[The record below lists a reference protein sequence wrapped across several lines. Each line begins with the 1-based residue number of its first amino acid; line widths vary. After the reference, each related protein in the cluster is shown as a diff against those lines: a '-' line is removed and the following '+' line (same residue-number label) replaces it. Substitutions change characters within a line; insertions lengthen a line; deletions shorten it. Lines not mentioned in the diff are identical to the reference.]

1 VRLRRL
7 QIVAICAV
15 LVAGGAVA
23 LALARSDD
31 AGREAPPTFSAD
43 VGGRADRHG
52 SLVAADSLAN
62 TPIGG
67 PFGTVL
73 AFRFR
78 AGWTGTVRG
87 VRFYVIVNT
96 TERQG
101 YSGGTWGRLRVSL
114 MRDSGTPRHRPRGR
128 ALAATDITP
137 SRKDLWPF
145 VRFAQPPHV
154 VAGRLY
160 HVVFTNVDPDPV
172 HNYVS
177 INALLSRGHGEPQPR
192 VPGGLKVLLGESAD
206 GGATADAW
214 RQRGDGTG
222 QRYVPI
228 LDVAGGEPDQHVGM
242 GYMEVWVSAPQW
254 IGGNAEVRQLLS
266 ITAGR
271 PATIRGAWLRV
282 QRADRATAPL
292 RMSLERTDGARV
304 VTASVPARRISSRF
318 AQWVHVRFATPV
330 ALPLQTPL
338 ALTASAARARSYRT
352 FPLRKGTEFGFD
364 AGTLFGGGYAQYFRR
379 GRWTGWTQWGER
391 DRHDSDL
398 QFALDVDR

>member
-1 VRLRRL
+1 MRRLR
-7 QIVAICAV
+7 IVMLGAV
-15 LVAGGAVA
+15 LVAGGLVA

-31 AGREAPPTFSAD
+31 PRREEPRPFAGKAAGRVERP
-43 VGGRADRHG
+43 G

-96 TERQG
+96 SERQG
-101 YSGGTWGRLRVSL
+101 YSGGTWGALRVAL
-114 MRDSGTPRHRPRGR
+114 TPDSGAPRHRPRGR
-128 ALAATDITP
+128 ALAATVITP

-145 VRFAQPPHV
+145 VRFAKPPHV

-160 HVVFTNVDPDPV
+160 HVVFTNVDPDPLR
-172 HNYVS
+172 NYVS
-177 INALLSRGHGEPQPR
+177 INSLLSQGQGEPQPH
-192 VPGGLKVLLGESAD
+192 VPGGLRVLLGESSD
-206 GGATADAW
+206 GGATAYDW
-214 RQRGDGTG
+214 RPREDGAG
-222 QRYVPI
+222 QRYMPI

-254 IGGNAEVRQLLS
+254 IGGDAEVRQLLS
-266 ITAGR
+266 IADGR
-271 PATIRGAWLRV
+271 TATIKGAWLRV
-282 QRADRATAPL
+282 QRLGDSTAPL
-292 RMSLERTDGARV
+292 MLRLERMDGTRLAAA
-304 VTASVPARRISSRF
+304 TVPARTISSRSP
-318 AQWVHVRFATPV
+318 QWVHVRFATPV
-330 ALPLQTPL
+330 PLRTPL
-338 ALTASAARARSYRT
+338 ALTASAAHVRSYET
-352 FPLRKGTEFGFD
+352 FPLRKGTDFGFD
-364 AGTLFGGGYAQYFRR
+364 SRTLFGGGYAQYAS
-379 GRWTGWTQWGER
+379 GGGWKGWTQWGAR